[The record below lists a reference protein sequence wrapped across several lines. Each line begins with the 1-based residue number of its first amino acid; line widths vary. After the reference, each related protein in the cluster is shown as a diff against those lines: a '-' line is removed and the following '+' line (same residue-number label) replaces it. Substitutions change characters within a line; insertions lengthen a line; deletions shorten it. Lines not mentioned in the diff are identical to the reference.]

1 MFLMKTVCCGCSKSL
16 PDIIF
21 VNNERDETNPR
32 PQLRVKHNFIGD
44 FIENAL
50 LLYLGVLPH
59 HTLEPKDFTHQ
70 TVSLLYTIGPSG
82 NAGTEGSF
90 LLRLLGSAAATSVFT
105 GGLSQG
111 GIQGGNFSQVAKQ
124 HFFSRS
130 RGDFWPRGS
139 VKTLACWALLLLPP

>member
-1 MFLMKTVCCGCSKSL
+1 MFRVLNIFSFQLSPKAPCVLMKTVCCGCSKIL

-21 VNNERDETNPR
+21 VNNERDDTNPR

-59 HTLEPKDFTHQ
+59 HTLEPKHFTHQ

-82 NAGTEGSF
+82 NAGTGF
-90 LLRLLGSAAATSVFT
+90 VFAALA
-105 GGLSQG
+105 GLCCCYQCFSDF
-111 GIQGGNFSQVAKQ
+111 IIFSQRPRQGDHCFLIFAA
-124 HFFSRS
+124 SRQEA
-130 RGDFWPRGS
+130 G
-139 VKTLACWALLLLPP
+139 